1 MKVTSKSWVK
11 LLLLVLTLPFL
22 AAGAV
27 YYILIHNLNQIITY
41 AIDKETQG
49 GYIFQSHDLSL
60 SILHKTVTIDKL
72 VFNRKD
78 TTGATTYYTVKIP
91 SAYLSVESW
100 KELLVH
106 NRLLVD
112 SFSVSRPEIVIHDY
126 RTHAHNH
133 SQTRFHT
140 SSILENL
147 QKTLDHLHAKSFNVQ
162 GGTFALYRRA
172 AMDPFLIKDIN
183 LTVRNFSRIDND
195 DRRVLASD
203 HIELALG
210 RQKWVLSD
218 GKNTLSFR
226 GLHFISSTQLF
237 EIDSVHFHKPATD
250 KKGELSLRA
259 DKFFF
264 NSSHLPAVYQK
275 GELWL
280 DTLICIRPVLTLPI
294 ESRKEQVTD
303 TASTIRSNIKTLF
316 KTVTVGYTQI
326 KDGELLLGNKANPT
340 SRGGT
345 QKANLS
351 IYNLVLNAQ
360 SEHSVSTDSIN
371 LSLRDIAFF
380 SPDSLFKI
388 GVESFHMVR
397 NDVIFRNVLYGTA
410 SRRITGKGLTFRAP
424 LLQLHDVNIEDLM
437 QKRIVAS
444 AAELVQPSI
453 DIVATKKGDNRP
465 KPFVVATAPHKKVD
479 LFKTLHGLGELLQ
492 VKHFKISN
500 ANARYHL
507 EGEEPMEVSM
517 NNMNASVLLNDFL
530 VSDSLID
537 IKHAIPTLTIADAH
551 LTTNKVAVALK
562 NYTLKGQQRYNQVDK
577 LQVDLPNGTVMTAS
591 NVYWDAL
598 GWDAL
603 QHSKDIQV
611 ALLRV
616 HELDI
621 DARLTQRKPARS
633 SLSSASDAHK
643 KPLPLLHIDQLM
655 ADRISLKIDLT
666 PQTQAGFQ
674 GNNVRIDK
682 LSTQTGDIGWEQF
695 SGKLVD
701 SYVNFPGN
709 KRLSVEQI
717 DLNSQ
722 QTSTLTGVRYADNR
736 PDQTVQIF
744 VPQIQLKGLLNSTNF
759 STVRFHSL
767 QINQP
772 ELTMVG
778 RQRSNDTKSGPAK
791 AFPIPFT
798 FTLHDLA
805 VQGAKVNYIL
815 QKDTN
820 SIQVQ
825 SVVDIAGQSFFGAK
839 DESLTFASLR
849 IVPTKTTFA
858 SSHIKTIVP
867 SSMFQL
873 HNGTLSG
880 NRLGRPTLIG
890 HLQANLTADELRPIL
905 NLKKNTIPN
914 PLFIGHVTATI
925 DYPDFS
931 WTAGKKQAWRTWL
944 NHTSLAVNKVSF
956 RGQKTSLEAD
966 KLDWDPQHARMLL
979 SQFQITPTMAKEEFM
994 APPNLQA
1001 DYITVKGD
1009 EAQFNGLNTA
1019 QWNRD
1024 SSIAIHHVV
1033 VKNVTTDVS
1042 RDKRLPD
1049 PSYIP
1054 EKLMP
1059 TRLIN
1064 RIKIPFRIDSIS
1076 VINSNVLYHETSKLT
1091 NRVGDVPLEN
1101 INGVLKNITNRPKRS
1116 TDSLVLKASTKLLGL
1131 HIDRLLYRESYGDSL
1146 AGFRMLLN
1154 TSGVHLPELTRI
1166 TSPMIAANL
1175 NGGYAKPIMAQV
1187 AGNRYAS
1194 VGKMQLYYNGLKI
1207 NLLSPADT
1215 TKKTLL
1221 IRFKNFIVGQV
1232 IRKKNDADSRIF
1244 YDRDPQVFIFGY
1256 WIKTMLSGVMTSAGV
1271 KRNKKYHDSY
1281 LKLSQQRPLPAE
1293 LE

>member
-11 LLLLVLTLPFL
+11 LVLLVLMLPFL

-27 YYILIHNLNQIITY
+27 YYVLIHNLNQIITF
-41 AIDKETQG
+41 AVDKETQG
-49 GYIFQSHDLSL
+49 GYVFQTHDLSL
-60 SILHKTVTIDKL
+60 SLLHKTVTIDKL
-72 VFNRKD
+72 VFTRKD
-78 TTGATTYYTVKIP
+78 TTKASSYYSIKIP
-91 SAYLSVESW
+91 AAYLSVESW
-100 KELLVH
+100 QELLI
-106 NRLLVD
+106 NKRLLVD
-112 SFSVSRPEIVIHDY
+112 SFSVSRPEVVIHDY
-126 RTHAHNH
+126 RTNAHGH

-147 QKTLDHLHAKSFNVQ
+147 QKTLAHLHAKSFNVQ
-162 GGTFALYRRA
+162 GGTFALYKRNTT
-172 AMDPFLIKDIN
+172 DPFLIKDIN
-183 LTVRNFSRIDND
+183 LTVRNFSKIDND

-237 EIDSVHFHKPATD
+237 EMDSVHFRKPATD

-259 DKFFF
+259 EKFFF

-280 DTLICIRPVLTLPI
+280 DTLICLRPVLTLPI
-294 ESRKEQVTD
+294 ESRKDQVTD
-303 TASTIRSNIKTLF
+303 TVRTIQSNLKTLF
-316 KTVTVGYTQI
+316 KTVTIGYTQI
-326 KDGELLLGNKANPT
+326 KDGELLLGNKANPV

-345 QKANLS
+345 QKANMS
-351 IYNLVLNAQ
+351 IYNLVLNPQ

-371 LSLRDIAFF
+371 LSLRNIAFF

-410 SRRITGKGLTFRAP
+410 SRKITGKGLTFKAP
-424 LLQLHDVNIEDLM
+424 LLQLHDVSLEDLM

-453 DIVATKKGDNRP
+453 DISATKKGDNRP
-465 KPFVVATAPHKKVD
+465 KPFVVATATPRKVD

-492 VKHFKISN
+492 VKRFQIIN
-500 ANARYHL
+500 ANAHYHL
-507 EGEEPMEVSM
+507 EGDGPMEVTM
-517 NNMNASVLLNDFL
+517 HNMNANVLLNDFL

-562 NYTLKGQQRYNQVDK
+562 NYTLKGQQRYNQVDR
-577 LQVDLPNGTVMTAS
+577 LQVNLPNGTVMTAS
-591 NVYWDAL
+591 KVYWDAW

-611 ALLRV
+611 ELLRV
-616 HELDI
+616 HDLAI
-621 DARLTQRKPARS
+621 DARLTHKKPARPSRVPS
-633 SLSSASDAHK
+633 SEPPP
-643 KPLPLLHIDQLM
+643 KPVPLLHIDQLM
-655 ADRISLKIDLT
+655 ADHIALNIALS

-674 GNNVRIDK
+674 GTNVRIDR
-682 LSTQTGDIGWEQF
+682 LSTETGDIGWEQF

-701 SYVNFPGN
+701 TYVNFPGS
-709 KRLSVEQI
+709 KRLSVAQI

-722 QTSTLTGVRYADNR
+722 QTSTLTDLRYTDNR
-736 PDQTVQIF
+736 PGQTMQVF
-744 VPQIQLKGLLNSTNF
+744 VPQIQLKGLLNSTDF

-772 ELTMVG
+772 ELTVVSKQQPTG
-778 RQRSNDTKSGPAK
+778 SSAPPK

-798 FTLHDLA
+798 FTLHDLD
-805 VQGAKVNYIL
+805 VQGAKVAYTL
-815 QKDTN
+815 QKDSS

-839 DESLTFASLR
+839 DEALTFASLR
-849 IVPTKTTFA
+849 IVPSSTTF
-858 SSHIKTIVP
+858 STPRLKTILP
-867 SSMFQL
+867 SSTIQL
-873 HNGTLSG
+873 SNGSLSG
-880 NRLGRPTLIG
+880 TQLGRPMLVG
-890 HLQANLTADELRPIL
+890 HLQASLTASELRPVL
-905 NLKKNTIPN
+905 NLKKSIAPD
-914 PLFIGHVTATI
+914 PLLIGHITAQI
-925 DYPDFS
+925 DYPGFS
-931 WTAGKKQAWRTWL
+931 WMAGKKQSWRTWL
-944 NHTSLAVNKVSF
+944 DHTSLAANNVSF
-956 RGQKTSLEAD
+956 RGQKTAID
-966 KLDWDPQHARMLL
+966 AAKLAWEPQNARLRV
-979 SQFQITPTMAKEEFM
+979 SRFRITPTMTKEEFM
-994 APPNLQA
+994 APSRLQA
-1001 DYITVKGD
+1001 DYITVKGE
-1009 EAQFNGLNTA
+1009 EAQFNGLNSA

-1049 PSYIP
+1049 PSFIP

-1059 TRLIN
+1059 TRLV
-1064 RIKIPFRIDSIS
+1064 RQVGFPFRIDSIS
-1076 VINSNVLYHETSKLT
+1076 VINSQVLYHETSKLT
-1091 NRVGDVPLEN
+1091 NRVGSVPLRN
-1101 INGVLKNITNRPKRS
+1101 INGVLKNITNRPNRL
-1116 TDSLVLKASTKLLGL
+1116 TDSLVLNASTKLLGL

-1146 AGFRMLLN
+1146 AGFRMSLN

-1175 NGGYAKPIMAQV
+1175 EAGYAQPIRARV

-1194 VGKMQLYYNGLKI
+1194 VGMMQLHYKDLKI
-1207 NLLSPADT
+1207 HLLSPADT

-1221 IRFKNFIVGQV
+1221 TRFKNFVVGQV
-1232 IRKKNDADSRIF
+1232 IRKKNEADSRIF

>member
-11 LLLLVLTLPFL
+11 LVLLVVMLPFL
-22 AAGAV
+22 AVGCV
-27 YYILIHNLNQIITY
+27 YYVLIHNLNQIITY

-49 GYIFQSHDLSL
+49 GYGFQTHGLSL
-60 SILHKTVTIDKL
+60 SLLHKTVTIDKL
-72 VFNRKD
+72 VFSRND
-78 TTGATTYYTVKIP
+78 TTNVSTYYSVKIP
-91 SAYLSVESW
+91 AAYLSVESW
-100 KELLVH
+100 KELLIH
-106 NRLLVD
+106 KRLLID
-112 SFSVSRPEIVIHDY
+112 SFSVNRPEVVIHDY
-126 RTHAHNH
+126 RTNAQGH

-162 GGTFALYRRA
+162 GGTFALYKHA
-172 AMDPFLIKDIN
+172 TADPFLIKDIN
-183 LTVRNFSRIDND
+183 LTVRNFSKIDTN

-259 DKFFF
+259 EKFFF

-280 DTLICIRPVLTLPI
+280 DTLICLRPILTLPI

-303 TASTIRSNIKTLF
+303 TVSTIQSNLKTLF

-326 KDGELLLGNKANPT
+326 KDGELLLGNRTNPV

-345 QKANLS
+345 QKANMS
-351 IYNLVLNAQ
+351 IYNLVLNPQ
-360 SEHSVSTDSIN
+360 SEHSVSTDSID
-371 LSLRDIAFF
+371 LSLRNIAFF

-410 SRRITGKGLTFRAP
+410 SRKITGKGLTFKAP
-424 LLQLHDVNIEDLM
+424 LLQLHDVSLEDLM

-453 DIVATKKGDNRP
+453 DIIATRKGDNRP
-465 KPFVVATAPHKKVD
+465 KPFVVATASRKKVD

-492 VKHFKISN
+492 VKRFQIIN
-500 ANARYHL
+500 ANAHYHL
-507 EGEEPMEVSM
+507 EGDGPMEVTM
-517 NNMNASVLLNDFL
+517 HNMNANVMLNDFL

-577 LQVDLPNGTVMTAS
+577 LQVNLPNGTVMTAS
-591 NVYWDAL
+591 KVYWDAL

-611 ALLRV
+611 ELLRV
-616 HELDI
+616 QDLAI
-621 DARLTQRKPARS
+621 DARLTHKRPVRS
-633 SLSSASDAHK
+633 SRSSTADPPQ

-655 ADRISLKIDLT
+655 ADHITLNMALA

-674 GNNVRIDK
+674 GKNVRIDK
-682 LSTQTGDIGWEQF
+682 LSTETGDIGWEQF

-701 SYVNFPGN
+701 TYVNFPGN
-709 KRLSVEQI
+709 KRLSVAQI

-722 QTSTLTGVRYADNR
+722 QVSTLTNLRYADNR
-736 PDQTVQIF
+736 PGQSTQVF
-744 VPQIQLKGLLNSTNF
+744 VPQIQLKGLLNSTDF

-767 QINQP
+767 KINQP
-772 ELTMVG
+772 DVTITGKQQPADL
-778 RQRSNDTKSGPAK
+778 SGPVK

-798 FTLHDLA
+798 FTLHDLD
-805 VQGAKVNYIL
+805 VRGAKVAYTL
-815 QKDTN
+815 QKDSG

-825 SVVDIAGQSFFGAK
+825 SVVDIAGQGFFGARH
-839 DESLTFASLR
+839 EALSFASLR
-849 IVPTKTTFA
+849 IVPSGTTF
-858 SSHIKTIVP
+858 SSPRLKTMVP
-867 SSMFQL
+867 SSTIQL
-873 HNGTLSG
+873 SNGSLSG
-880 NRLGRPTLIG
+880 SQSGRPMLMG
-890 HLQANLTADELRPIL
+890 HLEASLTASELRPL
-905 NLKKNTIPN
+905 LTLKRNTTSD
-914 PLFIGHVTATI
+914 PLIIGHITANV
-925 DYPDFS
+925 DYPGFS
-931 WTAGKKQAWRTWL
+931 WMAGKKQAWRTWL
-944 NHTSLAVNKVSF
+944 DHTRLVANKVSF
-956 RGQKTSLEAD
+956 NGQKTAIEAD
-966 KLDWDPQHARMLL
+966 KLAWEPQNARLQV
-979 SQFQITPTMAKEEFM
+979 SRFQIKPTMDKEEFM
-994 APPNLQA
+994 APPHVQA

-1009 EAQFNGLNTA
+1009 EVQFNGLSTA

-1033 VKNVTTDVS
+1033 LNNVTTDVS

-1049 PSYIP
+1049 PDFIP

-1059 TRLIN
+1059 TRLI
-1064 RIKIPFRIDSIS
+1064 RQVGFPFRIDSIS
-1076 VINSNVLYHETSKLT
+1076 VINSHVLYHETSKLT
-1091 NRVGDVPLEN
+1091 NRVGNVPLRN
-1101 INGVLKNITNRPKRS
+1101 INGVLKNITNRPKRA
-1116 TDSLVLKASTKLLGL
+1116 TDSLVLSASTKLLGL

-1146 AGFRMLLN
+1146 AGFRMSLN

-1175 NGGYAKPIMAQV
+1175 EDGYAKPIMARV

-1194 VGKMQLYYNGLKI
+1194 VGTMQLHYKDLKI
-1207 NLLSPADT
+1207 HLLSPADT

-1221 IRFKNFIVGQV
+1221 TRFKNFIVGQV
-1232 IRKKNDADSRIF
+1232 IRKKNEADSRIF

-1293 LE
+1293 LQ